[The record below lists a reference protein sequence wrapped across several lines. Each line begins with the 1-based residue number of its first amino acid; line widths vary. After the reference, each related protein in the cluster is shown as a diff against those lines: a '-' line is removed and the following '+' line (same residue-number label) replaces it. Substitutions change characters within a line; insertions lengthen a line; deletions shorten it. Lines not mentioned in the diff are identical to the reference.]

1 MADSEIM
8 DQTNYKNE
16 TELKSPGHHLLAQ
29 FPYLLNREY
38 GKELLW
44 RVNDNLHLQQVPN
57 KSYPS
62 EY

>member
-16 TELKSPGHHLLAQ
+16 TQLKSPSHHLLAQ

-44 RVNDNLHLQQVPN
+44 RVNDNLHLQAGT
-57 KSYPS
+57 
-62 EY
+62 